1 MGANIT
7 LTDSQQGDPVLE
19 RGPLKALYRSPY
31 TNIDNLQYPRDLG
44 SDQKNHYVT
53 FKIFD
58 TDSFGVDDLKGGAA
72 AAGDV
77 ISDTLLSSI
86 STAAQKIGIDI
97 PVPPPGESAAVSF
110 TGVMDGISNLAA
122 GKVNLTT
129 RTSTTSSGSITL
141 YMPEGLQF
149 QTQAQYGEL
158 SVMQALFSILPTGSN
173 SDKSKLSTVDK
184 YKDKFSGIGG
194 IAKLGLNYAG
204 YTFNPQQQLMFE
216 GINFR
221 KFSMSFTFTPYS
233 SSEAYTVNQIITKFR
248 SSAAPTTV
256 TGSFGFLF
264 NPPSQFDISFK
275 SNGNDNPYINKVKRC
290 YLENVEV
297 NYTPNGWAA
306 HETDGAP
313 VQTTM
318 SLSFVET
325 ELIDR
330 QAIADGY

>member
-1 MGANIT
+1 MGASIT

-19 RGPLKALYRSPY
+19 RGPLKDLYRSPY

-58 TDSFGVDDLKGGAA
+58 TDAFGMKDIGEIGTAIADTGGEALTSLGNVVTGQPNTPA
-72 AAGDV
+72 PA
-77 ISDTLLSSI
+77 
-86 STAAQKIGIDI
+86 
-97 PVPPPGESAAVSF
+97 GESAAVSVSDV
-110 TGVMDGISNLAA
+110 TSAVKKAWGNKI
-122 GKVNLTT
+122 NLTT

-158 SVMQALFSILPTGSN
+158 SVMQAISSLFTGKSSN
-173 SDKSKLSTVDK
+173 SDPGKTSMVDK
-184 YKDKFSGIGG
+184 FGG
-194 IAKLGLNYAG
+194 LGGVAKLGLNYAG
-204 YTFNPQQQLMFE
+204 YVFNPQQQLMFE

-233 SSEAYTVNQIITKFR
+233 ASEAYTVNQIITKFR
-248 SSAAPTTV
+248 SAAAPTTV
-256 TGSFGFLF
+256 TGFFGFLF

-290 YLENVEV
+290 YLENVDV

-306 HETDGAP
+306 HSLDGSP

>member
-44 SDQKNHYVT
+44 SDQKNHYVL
-53 FKIFD
+53 FEIYD
-58 TDSFGVDDLKGGAA
+58 TDAFGKDDAVKLYNSTETALNNATGQVTNFVTGQPNTTPAATAGEATATSSANSLIKG
-72 AAGDV
+72 D
-77 ISDTLLSSI
+77 
-86 STAAQKIGIDI
+86 KING
-97 PVPPPGESAAVSF
+97 
-110 TGVMDGISNLAA
+110 
-122 GKVNLTT
+122 TT
-129 RTSTTSSGSITL
+129 RTFENSSGSIAL

-158 SVMQALFSILPTGSN
+158 SVIQAISSVLPFGSG
-173 SDKSKLSTVDK
+173 SDKGKSSMI
-184 YKDKFSGIGG
+184 DKFGG

-204 YTFNPQQQLMFE
+204 YTFNPQQQLLFE

-233 SSEAYTVNQIITKFR
+233 SKEADTVKNIITKFR
-248 SSAAPTTV
+248 SAAAPTTV
-256 TGSFGFLF
+256 TGLLGFLF

-275 SNGNDNPYINKVKRC
+275 SNGNDNTYINKVKRC
-290 YLENVEV
+290 YLENVDV

-330 QAIADGY
+330 QAIADGF

>member
-19 RGPLKALYRSPY
+19 RGPLKDLYRSPY

-58 TDSFGVDDLKGGAA
+58 TDSFGMKELAA
-72 AAGDV
+72 FGTAVA
-77 ISDTLLSSI
+77 DTGSSAFTTVVNAVTGQE
-86 STAAQKIGIDI
+86 TAPA
-97 PVPPPGESAAVSF
+97 GESAAVSVSDAKNAVSKAF
-110 TGVMDGISNLAA
+110 GS
-122 GKVNLTT
+122 KVKLTT

-141 YMPEGLQF
+141 YMPDGLQF

-158 SVMQALFSILPTGSN
+158 SVIQAISSVLPFGSG
-173 SDKSKLSTVDK
+173 SDKGKSSMIDK
-184 YKDKFSGIGG
+184 IGG

-204 YTFNPQQQLMFE
+204 YTFNPQQQLLFE

-256 TGSFGFLF
+256 TGLFGFLF

-275 SNGNDNPYINKVKRC
+275 SNGDDNPYINKVKRC
-290 YLENVEV
+290 YLENVDV

>member
-19 RGPLKALYRSPY
+19 RGPLKDLYRSPY

-58 TDSFGVDDLKGGAA
+58 TDSFGMKDIAA
-72 AAGDV
+72 LGTAA
-77 ISDTLLSSI
+77 SDTLSSNF
-86 STAAQKIGIDI
+86 TTVVNAATGQEAA
-97 PVPPPGESAAVSF
+97 PAGESAAVS
-110 TGVMDGISNLAA
+110 GSDVGNAISKAF
-122 GKVNLTT
+122 GSKVNLTT

-149 QTQAQYGEL
+149 QTQAQFGEL
-158 SVMQALFSILPTGSN
+158 SVMSAITSLFSSKSSGS
-173 SDKSKLSTVDK
+173 DPSKTSTL
-184 YKDKFSGIGG
+184 DKFGGLGG

-233 SSEAYTVNQIITKFR
+233 ASEAYTVNQIITKFR

-256 TGSFGFLF
+256 TGLFGFLF

-290 YLENVEV
+290 YLENVDV